1 VSRAKEARVAA
12 EHAHESGLA
21 GRYALAIFELAQQ
34 ERMVETVGLDFAT
47 LKQLMAES
55 PELTRLIRAPVFSR
69 EEQAAGMNGV
79 LHRVEAAPLTRRFIL
94 LLASKRRLFALP
106 DIIRAY
112 SSFVAKQKGEM
123 SAQVTSARPL
133 SDDETAELRSV
144 LRSKLSKDVK
154 LETRVDPS
162 VLGGLIVKVGSR
174 MIDSSLRTK
183 LNGMRMA
190 MRGA

>member
-1 VSRAKEARVAA
+1 LAKHEARVAA
-12 EHAHESGLA
+12 EHAHEAGLA
-21 GRYALAIFELAQQ
+21 GRYALAIFDLAQE
-34 ERMVETVGLDFAT
+34 ERALESVAADFTT

-55 PELTRLIRAPVFSR
+55 PELTRLVRAAVFSR

-79 LHRVEAAPLTRRFIL
+79 LHRMEAAPLTRRFIL
-94 LLASKRRLFALP
+94 LLASKRRLFALS

-112 SSFVAKQKGEM
+112 DSLVAKQKGEM

-133 SDDETAELRSV
+133 SDAETAELKSI
-144 LRSKLSKDVK
+144 LRSKLAKDVN

-162 VLGGLIVKVGSR
+162 LLGGLIVKVGSR

-183 LNGMRMA
+183 LNGLRMA

>member
-1 VSRAKEARVAA
+1 VAA
-12 EHAHESGLA
+12 EHAHEAGLA
-21 GRYALAIFELAQQ
+21 GRYALAVFELAQE
-34 ERMVETVGLDFAT
+34 ERAVEAVAADFAA

-55 PELTRLIRAPVFSR
+55 PDLTRLVRAAVFSR

-79 LHRVEAAPLTRRFIL
+79 LHRMEAAPLTRRFIL

-112 SSFVAKQKGEM
+112 SSLVAKQKGEM

-133 SDDETAELRSV
+133 SDDETAELKSI
-144 LRSKLSKDVK
+144 LRSKLSKDVN

-162 VLGGLIVKVGSR
+162 LLGGLIVKVGSR

-183 LNGMRMA
+183 LNGLRMA

>member
-1 VSRAKEARVAA
+1 LAKHEARVAA
-12 EHAHESGLA
+12 EHAHEAGLA
-21 GRYALAIFELAQQ
+21 GRYALAIFDLAQE
-34 ERMVETVGLDFAT
+34 ERAVESVAADFTT

-55 PELTRLIRAPVFSR
+55 PELTRLVRAAVFSR

-79 LHRVEAAPLTRRFIL
+79 LHRMEAAPLTRRFIL
-94 LLASKRRLFALP
+94 LLASKRRLFALS

-112 SSFVAKQKGEM
+112 DSLVAKQKGEM

-133 SDDETAELRSV
+133 SDAETAELKSI
-144 LRSKLSKDVK
+144 LRSKLSKDVN

-162 VLGGLIVKVGSR
+162 LLGGLIVKVGSR

-183 LNGMRMA
+183 LNGLRMA

>member
-1 VSRAKEARVAA
+1 VAA
-12 EHAHESGLA
+12 EHAHEAGLA
-21 GRYALAIFELAQQ
+21 GRYALAVFELAQE
-34 ERMVETVGLDFAT
+34 ERAVETVAADFAT

-79 LHRVEAAPLTRRFIL
+79 LHRMEATGLTRRFIL
-94 LLASKRRLFALP
+94 LLASKRRLFALA
-106 DIIRAY
+106 DIIGAF
-112 SSFVAKQKGEM
+112 SSLVAKQKGEM

-133 SDDETAELRSV
+133 SDEETAELKSI
-144 LRSKLSKDVK
+144 LRSKLAKDVN

-162 VLGGLIVKVGSR
+162 LLGGLIVKVGSR

-183 LNGMRMA
+183 LNGLRMA

>member
-1 VSRAKEARVAA
+1 VAA
-12 EHAHESGLA
+12 EHAHEAGLA
-21 GRYALAIFELAQQ
+21 RRYALAVFELAQE
-34 ERMVETVGLDFAT
+34 ERVVEAVAGDFAT

-79 LHRVEAAPLTRRFIL
+79 LHRMEAAALTRRFIL
-94 LLASKRRLFALP
+94 LLASKRRLFALS
-106 DIIRAY
+106 DIIRVYGAL
-112 SSFVAKQKGEM
+112 VAKLKGEI

-133 SDDETAELRSV
+133 SSHETAELKSI
-144 LRSKLSKDVK
+144 LRSKLSKDVN
-154 LETRVDPS
+154 LDPRVDPS
-162 VLGGLIVKVGSR
+162 LLGGLIVQVGSR

-183 LNGMRMA
+183 LNGFRAA

>member
-1 VSRAKEARVAA
+1 MAA
-12 EHAHESGLA
+12 EHAHETGLA
-21 GRYALAIFELAQQ
+21 GRYALAVFELAQE
-34 ERMVETVGLDFAT
+34 ERAVETVAADFST

-79 LHRVEAAPLTRRFIL
+79 LHRMEAAPLTRRFIL

-112 SSFVAKQKGEM
+112 GNMVSRQKGEM

-133 SDDETAELRSV
+133 SDDEIAELKSI
-144 LRSKLSKDVK
+144 LRSKLSKEVK
-154 LETRVDPS
+154 LDSRVDPS
-162 VLGGLIVKVGSR
+162 LLGGLIVQVGSR
-174 MIDSSLRTK
+174 MIDSSIRTK
-183 LNGMRMA
+183 LNGLRMA

>member
-1 VSRAKEARVAA
+1 LAKHEARVAA
-12 EHAHESGLA
+12 EHAHEAGLA
-21 GRYALAIFELAQQ
+21 GRYALAIFDLAQE
-34 ERMVETVGLDFAT
+34 ERAVESVAADFTT

-55 PELTRLIRAPVFSR
+55 PELTRLVRAAVFSR

-79 LHRVEAAPLTRRFIL
+79 LHRMEAAPLTRRFIL
-94 LLASKRRLFALP
+94 LLASKRRLFALS

-112 SSFVAKQKGEM
+112 DSLVAKQKGEM

-133 SDDETAELRSV
+133 SDAETAELKSI
-144 LRSKLSKDVK
+144 LRSKLAKDVN

-162 VLGGLIVKVGSR
+162 LLGGLIVKVGSR

-183 LNGMRMA
+183 LNGLRMA

>member
-1 VSRAKEARVAA
+1 VAA
-12 EHAHESGLA
+12 EHAHEAGLA
-21 GRYALAIFELAQQ
+21 GRYALAVFELAQE
-34 ERMVETVGLDFAT
+34 EREVETVAADFAT

-79 LHRVEAAPLTRRFIL
+79 LHRMEAAGLTRRFIL
-94 LLASKRRLFALP
+94 LLASKRRLFALA
-106 DIIRAY
+106 DIVRAY
-112 SSFVAKQKGEM
+112 SSLVAKQKGEM

-133 SDDETAELRSV
+133 SESETAELKSI
-144 LRSKLSKDVK
+144 LRSKLSKDVN

-162 VLGGLIVKVGSR
+162 LLGGLIVKVGSR

-183 LNGMRMA
+183 LNGLRMA

>member
-1 VSRAKEARVAA
+1 VAA
-12 EHAHESGLA
+12 EHAHETGLA
-21 GRYALAIFELAQQ
+21 GRYALAVFELAQE
-34 ERMVETVGLDFAT
+34 ERAVETVAADFST

-79 LHRVEAAPLTRRFIL
+79 LHRMEAAPLTRRFIL

-112 SSFVAKQKGEM
+112 GNMVSRQKGEM

-133 SDDETAELRSV
+133 SDDEIAELKSI
-144 LRSKLSKDVK
+144 LRSKLSKEVK
-154 LETRVDPS
+154 LDSRVDPS
-162 VLGGLIVKVGSR
+162 LLGGLIVQFGSR
-174 MIDSSLRTK
+174 MIDSSIRTK
-183 LNGMRMA
+183 LNGLRMA